1 MTNGLRGRLAAAERR
16 AAGAAADSGVLP
28 SFYCEEHLA
37 AFLAHLGR
45 PSGPEAVAAAV
56 AELERG
62 GELRERWLAE
72 HRWPAAFWTRDDW
85 NL

>member
-45 PSGPEAVAAAV
+45 PSDPEAVAAAV
-56 AELERG
+56 EELERG
-62 GELRERWLAE
+62 GALREAWVTE
-72 HRWPAAFWTRDDW
+72 HHWPAAFWSVDDW
-85 NL
+85 RL

>member
-1 MTNGLRGRLAAAERR
+1 MTNGLRARLEAAERK
-16 AAGAAADSGVLP
+16 AAGEAADGSVLP
-28 SFYCEEHLA
+28 SFYCQDHLA

-45 PSGPEAVAAAV
+45 PSDPEAVAAA
-56 AELERG
+56 AEELERG

-72 HRWPAAFWTRDDW
+72 HRWPASFWTTDDW